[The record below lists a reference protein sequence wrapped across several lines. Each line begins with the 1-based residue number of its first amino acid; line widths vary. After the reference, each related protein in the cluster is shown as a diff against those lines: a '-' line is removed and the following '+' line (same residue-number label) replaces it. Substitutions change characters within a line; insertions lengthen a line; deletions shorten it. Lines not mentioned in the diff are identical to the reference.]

1 MSSLF
6 IFGKE
11 SVGTQGQKHTR
22 TSVNDTD
29 EESIAILVRRTRQPL
44 VRITVIDIEFYC
56 DGVLQCE
63 RVIGIDG

>member
-6 IFGKE
+6 IFDKE
-11 SVGTQGQKHTR
+11 NVGTQGQKHTR
-22 TSVNDTD
+22 TPVNDQ
-29 EESIAILVRRTRQPL
+29 ESIAILVRTGQPL
-44 VRITVIDIEFYC
+44 VRITVTDIEFYC

>member
-6 IFGKE
+6 IFDKE

-22 TSVNDTD
+22 TPVNDTAQ
-29 EESIAILVRRTRQPL
+29 ESIAILQPL
-44 VRITVIDIEFYC
+44 VRITVTDIEFYC